1 MMPMIRRQICIA
13 SLFFVLALSSQAFP
27 QSGSPGRAPETQG
40 AKKEVVFPN
49 GLTLL
54 TMEDHS
60 TPLVSV
66 IVAYRAGNKNE
77 VPGLTGITRVCE
89 RLMQMGTSRFE
100 AGALNRIIQSGGGF
114 SRSIADLDL
123 TRFVTKVTSRLLD
136 TVLLLEADRMQNVE
150 ITYEKLLLAREAV
163 RKDRLTNVESFI
175 YGPFNEEYFNLAY
188 RAHPY
193 QHPRY
198 GWPGDL
204 NNIGLEEVKEYFQR
218 RFQPANAT
226 VVVAGDFASEKVIAL
241 VDSLF
246 SPIVSY
252 PLPPQIR
259 ITEPEQRAERRAL
272 LESASG
278 IPVFL
283 VGYHIPPASHPD
295 IHALR
300 VLRRVMVG
308 GESSRL
314 YERMVLAEKTALS
327 VGGDLLELEDPG
339 QIFFYS
345 ILNYDTPVEVG
356 EEAILDEIERLK
368 VEYVTSAELEKAKN
382 RFEADF
388 YRNTRSL
395 DYRAARWAFYHLIV
409 GNKDALQ
416 NEIASARAVTK
427 EDIMEVATRYFSR
440 NNRTII
446 TLTPT
451 ELKPEEQEILE

>member
-1 MMPMIRRQICIA
+1 LMPMIRRQFCIR
-13 SLFFVLALSSQAFP
+13 SLLLLFIISSEVF
-27 QSGSPGRAPETQG
+27 SQG
-40 AKKEVVFPN
+40 APPNRSPEAQNSRREVVFPN

-60 TPLVSV
+60 TPLVAV
-66 IVAYRAGNKNE
+66 IVAYRTGNKNE
-77 VPGLTGITRVCE
+77 IPGLTGITRVCE
-89 RLMQMGTSRFE
+89 RLMQMGTPRFE
-100 AGALNRIIQSGGGF
+100 AGVMNRIIQSAGGF
-114 SRSIADLDL
+114 SRSFADLDL
-123 TRFVTKVTSRLLD
+123 TRFVSKVSSRLLD

-150 ITYEKLLLAREAV
+150 VTYEKLLLAREAV

-175 YGPFNEEYFNLAY
+175 YGPFNEEYLNLAY

-193 QHPRY
+193 RHPRY

-204 NNIGLEEVKEYFQR
+204 NNIGLKEVKEYFEKN
-218 RFQPANAT
+218 FQPANAT
-226 VVVAGDFASEKVIAL
+226 IVVAGDFRAERVTAL

-252 PLPPQIR
+252 PPPPAIR

-295 IHALR
+295 IAALR
-300 VLRRVMVG
+300 VLRRIMVG

-314 YERMVLAEKTALS
+314 YERMVLTEETALS

-345 ILNYDTPVEVG
+345 ILNYDTPLEVG

-388 YRNTRSL
+388 YRNTRAL
-395 DYRAARWAFYHLIV
+395 DFRAARWGFYHLIV
-409 GNKDALQ
+409 GNKDGLK
-416 NEIASARAVTK
+416 NEISSARAVTK
-427 EDIMEVATRYFSR
+427 EDIMEVATRYFGR

-451 ELKPEEQEILE
+451 ELQSDEQEILE